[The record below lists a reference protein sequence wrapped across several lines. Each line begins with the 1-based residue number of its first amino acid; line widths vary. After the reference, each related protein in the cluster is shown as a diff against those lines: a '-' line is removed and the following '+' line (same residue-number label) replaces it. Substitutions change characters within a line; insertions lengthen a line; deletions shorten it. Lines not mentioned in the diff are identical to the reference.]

1 MEKTGRYITAINEQ
15 PPLIMCE
22 QHAQVFEM
30 MMIANEI
37 PHTIYEFDD
46 EDESKYCHA
55 CDLVVAKEYA
65 RRVEEENQPRIIM
78 PGEFH

>member
-1 MEKTGRYITAINEQ
+1 MEKTGRYLTAIDQQ

-22 QHAQVFEM
+22 THAQVFES
-30 MMIANEI
+30 MMIANSI

-55 CDLVVAKEYA
+55 CDLQVAKAYA
-65 RRVEEENQPRIIM
+65 RRVELENQPKIII
-78 PGEFH
+78 PGEYH